1 MTATMPPPHPS
12 TGLVMPAS
20 AVREMQAPRVRPS
33 LPPGT
38 RTGTPWVWLLATL
51 PWLLSSTIFFF
62 DVAAVLDAL
71 WVDDVAG
78 ALSHVT
84 LHVGLLVASTLVSIA
99 IALVLARADARHL
112 GRLGVVR
119 PFPWGFAAIAAIVYL
134 IGRTVVLRGVAR
146 PTIAPLVVSAV
157 LYAAYYIAFGIWASV
172 SVADALQSLASA
184 V

>member
-1 MTATMPPPHPS
+1 
-12 TGLVMPAS
+12 
-20 AVREMQAPRVRPS
+20 
-33 LPPGT
+33 
-38 RTGTPWVWLLATL
+38 
-51 PWLLSSTIFFF
+51 
-62 DVAAVLDAL
+62 AL
-71 WVDDVAG
+71 WVDDLAG
-78 ALSHVT
+78 ALGHVA
-84 LHVGLLVASTLVSIA
+84 LHGGVLVASTLVSIA
-99 IALVLARADARHL
+99 LALLLARADARHL
-112 GRLGVVR
+112 RGLGVVR